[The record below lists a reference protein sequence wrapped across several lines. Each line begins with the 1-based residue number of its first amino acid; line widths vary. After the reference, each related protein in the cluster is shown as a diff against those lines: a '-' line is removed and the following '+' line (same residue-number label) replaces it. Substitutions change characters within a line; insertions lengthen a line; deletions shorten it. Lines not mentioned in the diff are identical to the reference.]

1 MNGLALYHAG
11 EKQKKPLHYTAC
23 GLDDVYLVSG
33 YEVEDTAYGKGTSIK
48 NADELHRV
56 IGSYLVA
63 NKKLLSGK
71 ELRFL
76 RHQMDFTQSELARL
90 LGGSAQQVA
99 RYEKGECE
107 MPGPA
112 DRILRLL
119 FNEHIQKRVLVRD
132 LLKIFDQMDDRTH
145 NKMMFEP
152 TAGGWKKAA

>member
-1 MNGLALYHAG
+1 MEMQNDKATQRRPRNRSGHNNPKKRKAVSENSRMGGPAMNGLALYHAG

-71 ELRFL
+71 EIRFL

-90 LGGSAQQVA
+90 LGG
-99 RYEKGECE
+99 
-107 MPGPA
+107 
-112 DRILRLL
+112 
-119 FNEHIQKRVLVRD
+119 
-132 LLKIFDQMDDRTH
+132 
-145 NKMMFEP
+145 
-152 TAGGWKKAA
+152 